1 MSEPNPT
8 LSDASS
14 GHMRGIAI
22 VVLGVFLLSP
32 DGLLTTLVSADIL
45 TMLFWRGLL
54 MAITLTVFTLVS
66 RRRRPVSRR
75 ELFALPTLAIAVL
88 FGASSIA
95 FVTAVVL
102 TSVAN
107 TLFLITAA
115 PLFAVVFARVFL
127 KEPIAPRTVIAIA
140 VTIAGMAIIFGDG
153 LGQGDLMGNFAAVF
167 AAACW
172 AGTLVVL
179 RRSPQTDPLVAVAL
193 GGYVIAAVAL
203 AFAPTLMVTTADAVW
218 LGLLGLLVLPAS
230 FGLISLGPR
239 YMPAPEVS
247 LLVLLEAVLG
257 PLWAWLFI
265 GQVPTLISLAGGLL
279 ILATL
284 AVYFWVS
291 VRAEGA
297 RPPD

>member
-1 MSEPNPT
+1 
-8 LSDASS
+8 
-14 GHMRGIAI
+14 MRGVAI

-54 MAITLTVFTLVS
+54 MAITLTVFTLAS

-75 ELFALPTLAIAVL
+75 EVFALPTIAIAVL

-95 FVTAVVL
+95 FVVAIVT

-115 PLFAVVFARVFL
+115 PLFAAVLARVFL
-127 KEPIAPRTVIAIA
+127 KAPIAPRTIVAIVI
-140 VTIAGMAIIFGDG
+140 TIAGMAIIVGDG
-153 LGQGDLMGNFAAVF
+153 LGHGDVLGDLAAVF

-179 RRSPQTDPLVAVAL
+179 RHSPQTDPRVAVAL

-203 AFAPTLMVTTADAVW
+203 AFAPTLLVTTADALW

-247 LLVLLEAVLG
+247 LLVLLETVLG

-265 GQVPTLISLAGGLL
+265 SQIPTLTSLAGGLL
-279 ILATL
+279 ILTTL
-284 AVYFWVS
+284 GVYFLVS
-291 VRAEGA
+291 ARAEA
-297 RPPD
+297 AHPST